1 VSVDVVFNLISGS
14 YGLMA
19 LPTMVST
26 IILAPKVM
34 AAARDYFARLDA

>member
-1 VSVDVVFNLISGS
+1 
-14 YGLMA
+14 MA

-34 AAARDYFARLDA
+34 TAARDYFRRLES